1 MMLLSGALSFPI
13 LDDAG
18 TPVIIAL
25 FCMDDFLLAFF
36 AFIGIAAVLIQ
47 FMPVALLLV
56 SMVRSLFRCSCVSV
70 ISLTTLHDV

>member
-1 MMLLSGALSFPI
+1 
-13 LDDAG
+13 
-18 TPVIIAL
+18 
-25 FCMDDFLLAFF
+25 MDDFLLAFF